1 MRLAALPAKARE
13 QLREHL
19 QFAPCLTR
27 CPAGATDASCC
38 APLPSQASQAASA
51 QRTPGHCDQ
60 SESKSSASKSL
71 QPTED
76 GNYDGLGAVEEP
88 GHQDGF
94 CGSGAQQCELLRAGC
109 FALDRLG
116 STQATICCGW
126 FRIATQARGS
136 PSVSRGSV
144 PHRVRFL
151 QSDADIRLPMV
162 PGTVSGYGTRQST
175 SSSEVYPI
183 TLHSSGLNGESGR
196 TLGRP
201 PQHAGACFA
210 KFLVGQTAAH
220 DAVRA
225 PSKGVEG
232 QSGFPPTFK
241 TACKTLQSVRERRI
255 LSEALAGGTACTGPV
270 NSRRIQLL
278 RGSEVLFVR

>member
-1 MRLAALPAKARE
+1 MLRFARHSPRRPRRQPRLSELLVTATKARAKAVHRSRYNQRKTAITMDSE
-13 QLREHL
+13 LLRSRAIKTA
-19 QFAPCLTR
+19 FA
-27 CPAGATDASCC
+27 
-38 APLPSQASQAASA
+38 A
-51 QRTPGHCDQ
+51 QGP
-60 SESKSSASKSL
+60 SSASICEQDVLPWIAWGRPRPPS
-71 QPTED
+71 
-76 GNYDGLGAVEEP
+76 AA
-88 GHQDGF
+88 DGF
-94 CGSGAQQCELLRAGC
+94 GLQH
-109 FALDRLG
+109 RLG
-116 STQATICCGW
+116 VV
-126 FRIATQARGS
+126 
-136 PSVSRGSV
+136 SVSRGSV